1 MNDLKASVYKAVLD
15 LVTSIVNVKSLSAF
29 SEMLISSKEMLGFT
43 SVSLTEVQFHRTCTH
58 KLIFTDFSDTNTI
71 NNYTVSLENYNDDN
85 VLHRILAGE
94 EVIVTSEMPLF
105 ANDVFSKVK
114 ENNASDSYGSYICIL
129 NKLNKET
136 KIANILFFTI
146 NDEESYRVFNEIS
159 GYLHAHLLGAYVRIM
174 SVSAGQQDTGRLSD
188 REISV
193 LTWLKYGKTSW
204 EIAKILGITENTI
217 NFHIKNIKYKLHAT
231 NRQHAVAIALAK
243 NIIE

>member
-43 SVSLTEVQFHRTCTH
+43 SVSLVEIQFHKTCTH
-58 KLIFTDFSDTNTI
+58 KLIFTDHPKVDIMHNHI
-71 NNYTVSLENYNDDN
+71 ISLEKYKHDSI
-85 VLHRILAGE
+85 LPRILAGE
-94 EVIVTSEMPLF
+94 EVIVTSEMPAF
-105 ANDVFSKVK
+105 DDEVFVKTNGENTPAFNDP
-114 ENNASDSYGSYICIL
+114 YICIL

-136 KIANILFFTI
+136 KIADILVFTI
-146 NDEESYRVFNEIS
+146 SDEENYRIFNEIS
-159 GYLHAHLLGAYVRIM
+159 CYLHAHLVGAYVRIM
-174 SVSAGQQDTGRLSD
+174 SVSAGQLDTGRLSE

-217 NFHIKNIKYKLHAT
+217 NFHIKNIKNKLHAT